1 MYKYKY
7 FTAKN
12 LDELKAEYRRLVKIY
27 HPDCGGTDEI
37 MKQINNEHDRLFEEL
52 KAKHNAKADEY
63 HQTTETAEE
72 FREIIEA
79 LLNLDG
85 LVVELCGS
93 WLWISGETMKNKKA
107 LKAAGFRWS
116 PNKKMWYWR
125 HEEDGRRW
133 HKGNRTIGEIRA
145 KYGSQVFTAAGETS
159 GYDRLSGATA

>member
-1 MYKYKY
+1 MYKY

-12 LDELKAEYRRLVKIY
+12 LDELKAEYRRLVKKY

-37 MKQINNEHDRLFEEL
+37 MKEINNEHDRLFEEL
-52 KAKHNAKADEY
+52 KAKHNAKADEF

-72 FREIIEA
+72 FRKIIEA

-93 WLWISGETMKNKKA
+93 WLWISGQTMKHKDA
-107 LKAAGFRWS
+107 LKAAGCRWS
-116 PNKKMWYWR
+116 SNKKMWYWR
-125 HEEDGRRW
+125 HEEEGRRW
-133 HKGNRTIGEIRA
+133 HKGNRTIGEIRT

-159 GYDRLSGATA
+159 GYTVIAGATA

>member
-1 MYKYKY
+1 MYKY

-12 LDELKAEYRRLVKIY
+12 LDELKAEYRRLVKKY

-37 MKQINNEHDRLFEEL
+37 MKEINNEHDRLFEEL

-85 LVVELCGS
+85 LVIELCGS
-93 WLWISGETMKNKKA
+93 WLWISGQTMKHKDA
-107 LKAAGFRWS
+107 LKAAGCRWS
-116 PNKKMWYWR
+116 SNKKMWYWR
-125 HEEDGRRW
+125 HEEQGRRW
-133 HKGNRTIGEIRA
+133 HKGNRTIGEIRT
-145 KYGSQVFTAAGETS
+145 KYGSQVFTAAGESS
-159 GYDRLSGATA
+159 GYDRLSLATA

>member
-1 MYKYKY
+1 MYKY

-12 LDELKAEYRRLVKIY
+12 LDELKAEYRRLVKKY
-27 HPDCGGTDEI
+27 HPDCGGSVDI
-37 MKQINNEHDRLFEEL
+37 MKEINNEHDRLFEEL

-72 FREIIEA
+72 FRQIIEA
-79 LLNLDG
+79 LLNLEG

-93 WLWISGETMKNKKA
+93 WLWISGQTMKHKDA
-107 LKAAGFRWS
+107 LKAAGCRWS
-116 PNKKMWYWR
+116 SNKKMWYWR

-133 HKGNRTIGEIRA
+133 HKGNRTIGEIRT

-159 GYDRLSGATA
+159 GYTVIAGATA

>member
-1 MYKYKY
+1 MYKY

-12 LDELKAEYRRLVKIY
+12 LDGLKAEYRRLVKKY

-37 MKQINNEHDRLFEEL
+37 MKEINNEHDRLFEDL

-85 LVVELCGS
+85 LVIELCGS
-93 WLWISGETMKNKKA
+93 WLWISGQTMKHKDA
-107 LKAAGFRWS
+107 LKAAGCRWS
-116 PNKKMWYWR
+116 SNKKMWYWR
-125 HEEDGRRW
+125 HEEEGRRW
-133 HKGNRTIGEIRA
+133 HKGNRTIGEIRT
-145 KYGSQVFTAAGETS
+145 KYGSQVFTAAGENT
-159 GYDRLSGATA
+159 GYTVIAGATA

>member
-1 MYKYKY
+1 MYKY

-12 LDELKAEYRRLVKIY
+12 LDELKAEYRRLVKKY

-37 MKQINNEHDRLFEEL
+37 MKEINNEHDRLFEEL

-93 WLWISGETMKNKKA
+93 WLWISGQTMKHKDA
-107 LKAAGFRWS
+107 LKAAGCRWS
-116 PNKKMWYWR
+116 SNKKMWYWR

-133 HKGNRTIGEIRA
+133 HKGNRTIGEIRT

-159 GYDRLSGATA
+159 GYTVIAGATA

>member
-1 MYKYKY
+1 MYKY

-12 LDELKAEYRRLVKIY
+12 LDELKAEYRRLVKKY
-27 HPDCGGTDEI
+27 HPDCGGSVGI
-37 MKQINNEHDRLFEEL
+37 MKEINNEHDRLFEEL

-85 LVVELCGS
+85 LVIELCGS
-93 WLWISGETMKNKKA
+93 WLWISGQTMKHKEA
-107 LKAAGFRWS
+107 LKAAGCRWS
-116 PNKKMWYWR
+116 SNKKMWYWR

-133 HKGNRTIGEIRA
+133 HKGNRTIGEIRT

-159 GYDRLSGATA
+159 GYERLSWATA

>member
-1 MYKYKY
+1 MYKY

-12 LDELKAEYRRLVKIY
+12 LDELKAEYRRLVKKY

-37 MKQINNEHDRLFEEL
+37 MKEINREHDRLFEEL

-72 FREIIEA
+72 FRQIIEA
-79 LLNLDG
+79 LLNLEG

-93 WLWISGETMKNKKA
+93 WLWISGQTMKHKDA
-107 LKAAGFRWS
+107 LKAAGCRWS
-116 PNKKMWYWR
+116 SNKKMWYWR

-133 HKGNRTIGEIRA
+133 HKGNRTIGEIRT

-159 GYDRLSGATA
+159 GYTVIAGATA